1 MSPTARGLVAL
12 AAGMAVGAVIALSGD
27 PARWQGA
34 VQLFEAV
41 GSVWINAILM
51 TVIPLIAASLVVSI
65 GSAPDQHT
73 LGRVGGRALAVFLIL
88 LVAGA
93 VITSLIMPVVVQW
106 FPSGG
111 LPPGLQSAAV
121 PDNVP
126 RPSFTQWIVGLV
138 PSNPI
143 KAGADG
149 AILPIIVFMVAFGL
163 ALTRL
168 QASLRLQLLGLFEA
182 VRQAMLV
189 ILGWV
194 VTVAPVGIFALA
206 LAMIAKAGVG
216 AAGELGA
223 YILMAVVFGAVATL
237 ALYPV
242 VRIFGRVPMGRF
254 ARAVGPGQAVG
265 FTSHSSLAAL
275 PTLLESA
282 RTELKYSEEIT
293 GFCLPFAAATFK
305 YSAPIASISSAY
317 FVSHLYGIPIPPAS
331 VPTLAVVAILTSF
344 SVPGVG
350 GGAVLGSMGP
360 VLLAAGMPAQAI
372 GVLFAVD
379 PIPNSVR
386 TVANVTGYL
395 ASSAIVAG
403 KPGTAEKEESRKEK
417 GATSVP

>member
-1 MSPTARGLVAL
+1 VSPTSRGLVAL
-12 AAGMAVGAVIALSGD
+12 AAGMAVGGVLAVSSEPG
-27 PARWQGA
+27 RWLGL
-34 VQLFEAV
+34 VQLFEAI

-73 LGRVGGRALAVFLIL
+73 LGRIGGRAVIVFFAL

-93 VITSLIMPVVVQW
+93 VITCLVMPAVVRW

-111 LPPGLQSAAV
+111 IPPDLQSSAPVEPIA
-121 PDNVP
+121 
-126 RPSFTQWIVGLV
+126 RPSLTQWIVGLV

-149 AILPIIVFMVAFGL
+149 AILPLIVFMVAFGL
-163 ALTRL
+163 AVTRL
-168 QASLRLQLLGLFEA
+168 APELRNQVLGLFEA
-182 VRQAMLV
+182 VRSAMLV

-194 VTVAPVGIFALA
+194 VAVAPIGVFSLG
-206 LAMIAKAGVG
+206 LAMIAKAGLS

-223 YILMAVVFGAVATL
+223 YVLMAVILGAVATL
-237 ALYPV
+237 ALYPITL
-242 VRIFGRVPMGRF
+242 IFGRVSLRRF
-254 ARAVGPGQAVG
+254 ARAAGPAQAVG

-282 RTELKYSEEIT
+282 RDELGYPPEIT

-317 FVSHLYGIPIPPAS
+317 FVSHLYGVPIAPAT
-331 VPTLAVVAILTSF
+331 VPIVAAVAVLTSF

-379 PIPNSVR
+379 PIPNSAR

-395 ASSAIVAG
+395 AASAIVARR
-403 KPGTAEKEESRKEK
+403 PGGSDPAGEQEEVRRKR
-417 GATSVP
+417 